1 MITRGQST
9 TIFLCIE
16 PFSAWWQP
24 NEQTNNR
31 VILVQACSW
40 SVRRRCFAILSMIK
54 RPCLCEGWLFLLKI
68 LPILSSWPPSLT
80 KSSLWWIT
88 WGTTPACPSSTQSL
102 LFRLGF
108 SARPGEFLPTN
119 WMSDLLTKAACGN
132 LTPLRPVCKNAVF
145 LFVGYDEY
153 FL

>member
-1 MITRGQST
+1 MYQA
-9 TIFLCIE
+9 IFGLV
-16 PFSAWWQP
+16 
-24 NEQTNNR
+24 TNNR
-31 VILVQACSW
+31 RNEQPGDLSASLLLTSEKAVFCNFINDIVTRGLVY
-40 SVRRRCFAILSMIK
+40 VKVDCFL
-54 RPCLCEGWLFLLKI
+54 LFLLKI

-88 WGTTPACPSSTQSL
+88 WGTTSACHSSTQHL